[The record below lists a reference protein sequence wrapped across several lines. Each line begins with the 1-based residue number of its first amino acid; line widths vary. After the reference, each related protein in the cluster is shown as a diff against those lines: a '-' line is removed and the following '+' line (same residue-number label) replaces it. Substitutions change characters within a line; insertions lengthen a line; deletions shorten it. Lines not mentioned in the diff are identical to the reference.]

1 MSKLDQLDLRTKAS
15 LGRGASFWRTEGIPG
30 APAVLL
36 TDGPHGVRAQTGAED
51 HLGIA
56 PSAPA
61 TCFPPAAGLAQ
72 SWSPELVRRVAGALA
87 VEARASGV
95 GVLLGPGI
103 NIKRDP
109 RGGRN
114 FEYFSEDPQLTAI
127 LGTEWVR
134 GLQAGGV
141 GASVKHFAANNAETD
156 RMRSDSVVDE
166 RTLREIYLWAFERT
180 VRRAAPWTVMASYN
194 KVNGVLAAENAW
206 LLTDVLR
213 GDWHFDGAV
222 VSDWGAVR
230 DRVSSVRAGLDL
242 QMPGGDRLGDDELVA
257 AVTAGELEEAA
268 VDAAAQN
275 VMALLGRVAAGR
287 AKHGADAA
295 DLDAHHALAREAAA
309 RSIVLLK
316 NNDATLPLNPA
327 TTLAVI
333 GPFALSPRFQ
343 GGGSSHVNAYR
354 VDVPLEEITA
364 LSTGQVVYESGI
376 GNGEGDAVA
385 ARGAAIRAAKDAQA
399 AVIFLG
405 LADAEETEGSDR
417 THIRLPH
424 EQLELLRDI
433 AAVQPTTV
441 VVLSHGGVVDLGD
454 VDRHAAAV
462 LDGALLGQ
470 GGGNAIARVLFGEV
484 NPSGRLNE
492 TVPVRLQDVPS
503 YLSFPGQRSTVVY
516 GEGIHVGYRWYDARD
531 LPVLYPFG
539 HGLSYTHFAYEELSA
554 EVLNNGDVNLRVKV
568 RNGGSRRGH
577 EVVQTYLSA
586 PGTTISRPVRELK
599 AFASVELDT
608 NESVLVDMIIPR
620 EDLAFWDTRTGS
632 WVVEG
637 GSYGVSVGASSR
649 DLRLRTSVEITGHV
663 VHPYLGPDATMAEVA
678 ARPGVADLLAM
689 LQPASP
695 EDTAATGE
703 TLGMDVS
710 SIMGSIPLD
719 RMRALSGGQFPP
731 ELLQEI
737 LRVANTHPD
746 SVTITG

>member
-1 MSKLDQLDLRTKAS
+1 M
-15 LGRGASFWRTEGIPG
+15 
-30 APAVLL
+30 L
-36 TDGPHGVRAQTGAED
+36 TDGPHGVRAQTAAED

-72 SWSPELVRRVAGALA
+72 SWSPELVRTVAGALA

-95 GVLLGPGI
+95 GVLLGPGV

-194 KVNGVLAAENAW
+194 KVNGVLAAENSW

-213 GDWHFDGAV
+213 GEWHFDGAV

-275 VMALLGRVAAGR
+275 VITLLDRVAAGR

-327 TTLAVI
+327 TALAVI

-364 LSTGQVVYESGI
+364 LSNGQVVYERGI
-376 GNGEGDAVA
+376 GNGEGDAAA
-385 ARGAAIRAAKDAQA
+385 ARSAAIRAAKDAHA
-399 AVIFLG
+399 AVVFLG

-417 THIRLPH
+417 THISLPH
-424 EQLELLRDI
+424 EQLELLRGI
-433 AAVQPTTV
+433 AAVQPKTV

-492 TVPVRLQDVPS
+492 TVPVKLQDVPS

-516 GEGIHVGYRWYDARD
+516 GEAIHVGYRWYDARH

-554 EVLNNGDVNLRVKV
+554 KVLNNGDVNLRVKV
-568 RNGGSRRGH
+568 RNSGSRRGH

-599 AFASVELDT
+599 AFTSVELDP

-649 DLRLRTSVEITGHV
+649 DLRLRTSVAITGDI

-746 SVTITG
+746 SVTITR